1 MSASLLLAGS
11 IVLLSACGNEA
22 SPIPVTSGGTLDCP
36 TFEATVNPIFDLNI
50 GGRTCSA
57 SGCHSVFSSAGGA
70 FKIYPNA
77 GANTIEM
84 QANYLS
90 AKGMANLNDP
100 SQSKLLLEPLAGTQS
115 IVGSH
120 TGGDIFPSTSD
131 PNYGVIL
138 SWISTQVPGPSAC
151 FP

>member
-1 MSASLLLAGS
+1 MSASLLLAGA
-11 IVLLSACGNEA
+11 IVVLSACGNEA
-22 SPIPVTSGGTLDCP
+22 SPSPVTSGGTLDCP
-36 TFEATVNPIFDLNI
+36 TFEASVNTIFDLNI

-77 GANTIEM
+77 APNTVEM

-100 SQSKLLLEPLAGTQS
+100 GLSKLLLEPLAGTQS

-131 PNYGVIL
+131 PNYGVIFD
-138 SWISTQVPGPSAC
+138 WISTQVPGPSAC
-151 FP
+151 SP

>member
-1 MSASLLLAGS
+1 MSASVLLVGS
-11 IVLLSACGNEA
+11 IVLLSACGNEV
-22 SPIPVTSGGTLDCP
+22 SPVPITGGGTLDCP
-36 TFEATVNPIFDLNI
+36 TFQSSVNPIFDQNL

-77 GANTIEM
+77 LPNTVEM

-120 TGGDIFPSTSD
+120 TGGDIFASTSD
-131 PNYGVIL
+131 PNYSTIL
-138 SWISTQVPGPSAC
+138 SWISMQVPGPSAC

>member
-1 MSASLLLAGS
+1 MSASLLLAGL
-11 IVLLSACGNEA
+11 IGLVSACGNEA
-22 SPIPVTSGGTLDCP
+22 TPIPITGGGTLDCGIFQ
-36 TFEATVNPIFDLNI
+36 TSVNSIFDQNL

-57 SGCHSVFSSAGGA
+57 SGCHTVFGSAGGA
-70 FKIYPNA
+70 FKVYPNA
-77 GANTIEM
+77 LPNTVEM

-100 SQSKLLLEPLAGTQS
+100 SQSKLLLEPLAGAQS

-120 TGGDIFPSTSD
+120 TGGDIFGSTSD
-131 PNYGVIL
+131 TNYGVIL
-138 SWISTQVPGPSAC
+138 GWISTQVPGPSAC